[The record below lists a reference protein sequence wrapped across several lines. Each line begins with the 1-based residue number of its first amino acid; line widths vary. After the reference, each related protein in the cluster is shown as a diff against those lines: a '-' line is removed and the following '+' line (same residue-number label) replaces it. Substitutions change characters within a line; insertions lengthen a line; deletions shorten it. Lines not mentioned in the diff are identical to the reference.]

1 MYVGGK
7 ERQGVPGKDMSWA
20 HSAHQIVRYC
30 YRRGRHVE
38 NGDKLRQ
45 IAADGRNLSL
55 RRADLTRKEPFL
67 GSFHTIL
74 LTAILLCRLF

>member
-1 MYVGGK
+1 MAVPQPIEKPVGFFD
-7 ERQGVPGKDMSWA
+7 R
-20 HSAHQIVRYC
+20 
-30 YRRGRHVE
+30 
-38 NGDKLRQ
+38 LRQ

-55 RRADLTRKEPFL
+55 RRADLTRKEPLL